1 MLVSKITKECIEN
14 EVDKLGLS
22 GTVPE
27 VFVFDELCSTNQWL
41 IDHLKDDR
49 SMLCVANVQTDGRG
63 REGRSWLSPSG
74 GIYMSFNHK
83 VASHVCDYSA
93 VSLVIGL
100 VIVRVLRSE
109 GVSNVKVK
117 WPNDILI
124 DGLKLAGVLIETKK
138 VGGLLQLVIGI
149 GINVQMSESSI
160 MPGDINWSDL
170 SGECIGL
177 NDRDRIIALIIN
189 ECNKVIY
196 QFFEQGFSVFRDEW
210 MSFDAYSGK
219 SINILDQERVILSG
233 IESGVDIRGGLQVLS
248 GSELIKVH
256 SGDVSLR
263 INT

>member
-1 MLVSKITKECIEN
+1 MLVSEITKERIQK
-14 EVDKLGLS
+14 EVGKLGLS
-22 GTVPE
+22 ESAPE

-41 IDHLKDDR
+41 IDHLRDDR
-49 SMLCVANVQTDGRG
+49 SKLCVANLQTDGRG

-83 VASHVCDYSA
+83 VASQVCDYSA

-109 GVSNVKVK
+109 GVSNVTVK

-124 DGLKLAGVLIETKK
+124 DGAKLAGVLIETKK
-138 VGGLLQLVIGI
+138 ISGSLQLVIGI
-149 GINVQMSESSI
+149 GLNIQMPDSSI

-177 NDRDRIIALIIN
+177 NDRERLIALILN
-189 ECNKVIY
+189 ECDKAIF
-196 QFFEQGFSVFRDEW
+196 QFFEQGFGVFRDEW
-210 MSFDAYSGK
+210 MRFDAYSGK

-233 IESGVDIRGGLQVLS
+233 IESGVDISGMLQVLS

-263 INT
+263 INK